1 MEFYDTIKARVST
14 RSYKTSPVPQIALDR
29 IAEAVALAPSACN
42 RQPWKF
48 LIIKNPLLKTAA
60 CSVYR
65 GEWLK
70 DAPLLAV
77 IAGNKAEAWKRLEGT
92 SIIET
97 DTAIA
102 MEHFVLAAA
111 NEGLGTCWI
120 CAFDTAKMDEVLG
133 FKDPWSAYAISPL
146 GYATSPVTRPAR
158 KKISEIFQIIE

>member
-1 MEFYDTIKARVST
+1 MEFYDAVKARVST
-14 RSYKTSPVPQIALDR
+14 RSYKSTPVPQISLDR
-29 IAEAVALAPSACN
+29 IAEAVSLAPSACN

-60 CSVYR
+60 GSVYR

-77 IAGNKAEAWKRLEGT
+77 IAGNTAEAWKRLEGK

-111 NEGLGTCWI
+111 NEGLSTCWI
-120 CAFDTAKMDEVLG
+120 CAFETAKMDEVLG
-133 FKDPWSAYAISPL
+133 LKTPWSAYAITPL
-146 GYATSPVTRPAR
+146 GYATAPVERPAR
-158 KKISEIFQIIE
+158 KKISDIFQIIE